1 MIRPLRSALLLVVAT
16 CLWPGAA
23 RAQDLLQ
30 QARDLERRGQI
41 DSAYNV
47 IQRAADAEPNRA
59 EVHFWL
65 GQIAGER
72 AQRIGGIGAYGTA
85 RKCKAGYARAV
96 QLEPDSIPY
105 LQGLIG
111 YLTQAPGIVGG
122 DKDSALVLARRVRR
136 LDESRG
142 IWDEITVLRAG
153 NDRKKQQADS
163 LAQWYGEQHA
173 ADRIVQF
180 QLASWYN
187 QTNRVERAMPIIERL
202 VARDSAD
209 AVARFSLGRN
219 MVVMKRDQREAQ
231 RHLRYVLTRPLP
243 PQGQP
248 RWSVEAVW
256 WRLGQSYV
264 NLGMADSARA
274 MYEESLRLNP
284 QFRQARASL
293 DSLNR
298 H

>member
-1 MIRPLRSALLLVVAT
+1 MTCRPAPALLLVVAAGLCPVT
-16 CLWPGAA
+16 AH
-23 RAQDLLQ
+23 AQDLYQ
-30 QARDLERRGQI
+30 QARDLQRRGQL

-47 IQRAADAEPNRA
+47 IQHAADAEPNRA
-59 EVHFWL
+59 EVHFAL
-65 GQIAGER
+65 GEIAGQR

-96 QLEPDSIPY
+96 QLQPDSVPY
-105 LQGLIG
+105 LEGLIG
-111 YLTQAPGIVGG
+111 NLTQAPGIVGG

-142 IWDEITVLRAG
+142 IWDEVTVLRAG

-163 LAQWYGEQHA
+163 LAQWYGDQHPT
-173 ADRIVQF
+173 DRTAQL
-180 QLASWYN
+180 QLAAYYN
-187 QTNRVERAMPIIERL
+187 QSNRFDRAMPIIERL
-202 VARDSAD
+202 VAHDSTD
-209 AVARFSLGRN
+209 GVARFSLGRN
-219 MVVMKRDQREAQ
+219 MVVLKRDQREAQ

-243 PQGQP
+243 AAGQP

-264 NLGMADSARA
+264 LLGMPDSARA